1 MCALNGQYGDPD
13 AVRKA
18 PEKRTTPKKN
28 HTAGSFRR
36 FFYSVLFS
44 GSFFQFLALGDIL
57 PQLVPSELSGGGLSV
72 GQQASAASRQLVS
85 LVSK

>member
-1 MCALNGQYGDPD
+1 MELDE
-13 AVRKA
+13 RL
-18 PEKRTTPKKN
+18 
-28 HTAGSFRR
+28 
-36 FFYSVLFS
+36 YSRYKSV
-44 GSFFQFLALGDIL
+44 GMAAQAQCTDGGDIL